1 MESFW
6 ARMKTKI
13 GIPFLFD
20 DVYDAKAEIY
30 NYVHIYYNRQRMHS
44 AIGYMSLVRFEEQIL
59 SKQRDNL
66 SSQLQP
72 RKISLIPATETRN
85 RHDDKSPYASKAHG
99 LTVFMGSESDPF
111 YFKTCP
117 LIQTNAE

>member
-59 SKQRDNL
+59 SKQRGNL

-72 RKISLIPATETRN
+72 RKISLIPAT
-85 RHDDKSPYASKAHG
+85 
-99 LTVFMGSESDPF
+99 
-111 YFKTCP
+111 
-117 LIQTNAE
+117 